1 MPSIHRTPRL
11 TPRLETLEER
21 AVPSAGLVKDVNTAS
36 MPALS
41 GQSNFASLNGTVY
54 FAADDGV
61 HGRELWK
68 SDGTAD
74 GTALVKDINT
84 TRGSGI
90 GSSTLP
96 SSSPSKFTAVANQ
109 VFFVADDGVHGPELW
124 RTDGTP
130 GGTRLVKDILPPP
143 YTGGAPLPWPAPAID
158 NLTAVNGVL
167 YFTASTADGGAA
179 LWKSD
184 GTTGGTVSVTT
195 FQPHYNPAYVGNL
208 VGFQGKVYFVAGNLD
223 ADVELW
229 SSDGTPAGTMII
241 SPSFREAGPLT
252 EFKGRLYFAADDRTY
267 GDELWSTDGTPAG
280 TKLFKDIYPGDDPDF
295 FGRPASSGPLEL
307 TVVNNTLF
315 FSADGGPSGREL
327 WKSDGTADGTVLV
340 KDIRPGDFEG
350 PVPTSGQGSTGLSSW
365 PHELTSFG
373 GKLYFVAADDEH
385 GAELWTSDGTEAGT
399 RLVKDIR
406 PGTVPGPYSTTVP
419 AGSNPAQLTVA
430 GNTLFFTADDGSHG
444 PELWKSDGTSD
455 GTSLV
460 KDIETGSSPYLTG
473 SSPAGLFAVGNSVFF
488 AATDHF
494 SGTELWKS
502 NSTAAGT
509 TLVKDINRNTQGS
522 NPRSAVAV
530 GPITYFVAADADHG
544 EELWKTDGTAAGT
557 VLVKDLLPG
566 GGSSS
571 PQQLVSFNGVLFFT
585 ARDAAGNY
593 QLYRSDG
600 TAAGTTLFKSF
611 AADPG
616 DGTLPAAAHVSVGDL
631 TVFDGKLYFTVA
643 AGSSADL
650 YRTDGT
656 PGGTVRMYRFP
667 GLVSFAAPPSLGGLT
682 VAGKYLYFV
691 ASQPSAGSELWRTD
705 GRDTRIVRDI
715 NRGVADA
722 APAPLIAAGGRLFF
736 TADDGVHGRELWTS
750 DGTPAGTRM
759 VKDVNPGAGSAF
771 YGGDSYVPDQFAAA
785 GTTVFFA
792 ANDGAHGWELW
803 KSDGT
808 AAGTVLVKDI
818 NPAMDLPWPGGG
830 PTPRSSSPAHLAAY
844 NGAVYFQ
851 ADDGVNG
858 VELWK
863 SDGTAKGTV
872 LLKDIWPGST
882 TPVLPP
888 PPQPLGP
895 GGAPKVPNSSAP
907 ANFTVHQ
914 GLLYFTATD
923 GANGTALW
931 STDGMKAGTRLAAS
945 ARTPGAGVSPGGF
958 SAILAS
964 ANGRLYLAGS
974 DAEHGSELWAY
985 TPGR

>member
-1 MPSIHRTPRL
+1 M
-11 TPRLETLEER
+11 
-21 AVPSAGLVKDVNTAS
+21 
-36 MPALS
+36 
-41 GQSNFASLNGTVY
+41 
-54 FAADDGV
+54 
-61 HGRELWK
+61 
-68 SDGTAD
+68 
-74 GTALVKDINT
+74 
-84 TRGSGI
+84 
-90 GSSTLP
+90 
-96 SSSPSKFTAVANQ
+96 
-109 VFFVADDGVHGPELW
+109 
-124 RTDGTP
+124 
-130 GGTRLVKDILPPP
+130 
-143 YTGGAPLPWPAPAID
+143 
-158 NLTAVNGVL
+158 
-167 YFTASTADGGAA
+167 
-179 LWKSD
+179 
-184 GTTGGTVSVTT
+184 
-195 FQPHYNPAYVGNL
+195 
-208 VGFQGKVYFVAGNLD
+208 
-223 ADVELW
+223 
-229 SSDGTPAGTMII
+229 
-241 SPSFREAGPLT
+241 
-252 EFKGRLYFAADDRTY
+252 
-267 GDELWSTDGTPAG
+267 
-280 TKLFKDIYPGDDPDF
+280 
-295 FGRPASSGPLEL
+295 
-307 TVVNNTLF
+307 
-315 FSADGGPSGREL
+315 
-327 WKSDGTADGTVLV
+327 
-340 KDIRPGDFEG
+340 
-350 PVPTSGQGSTGLSSW
+350 
-365 PHELTSFG
+365 
-373 GKLYFVAADDEH
+373 
-385 GAELWTSDGTEAGT
+385 
-399 RLVKDIR
+399 
-406 PGTVPGPYSTTVP
+406 
-419 AGSNPAQLTVA
+419 
-430 GNTLFFTADDGSHG
+430 
-444 PELWKSDGTSD
+444 
-455 GTSLV
+455 
-460 KDIETGSSPYLTG
+460 
-473 SSPAGLFAVGNSVFF
+473 
-488 AATDHF
+488 
-494 SGTELWKS
+494 
-502 NSTAAGT
+502 
-509 TLVKDINRNTQGS
+509 
-522 NPRSAVAV
+522 
-530 GPITYFVAADADHG
+530 
-544 EELWKTDGTAAGT
+544 
-557 VLVKDLLPG
+557 
-566 GGSSS
+566 
-571 PQQLVSFNGVLFFT
+571 
-585 ARDAAGNY
+585 
-593 QLYRSDG
+593 
-600 TAAGTTLFKSF
+600 
-611 AADPG
+611 
-616 DGTLPAAAHVSVGDL
+616 SVGDL

-974 DAEHGSELWAY
+974 DAEHGSERWAY